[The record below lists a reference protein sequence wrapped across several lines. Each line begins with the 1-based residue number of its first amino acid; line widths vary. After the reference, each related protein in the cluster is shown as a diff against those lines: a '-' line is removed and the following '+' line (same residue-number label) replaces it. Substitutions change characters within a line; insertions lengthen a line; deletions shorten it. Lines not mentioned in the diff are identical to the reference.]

1 MSDEVGMSE
10 SRSVFVLLPGRK
22 EERDHYQLLQQEA
35 ALAAGRLHGL
45 QVEVSWAPAF
55 DQLRVLKKRLLE
67 PRPVD
72 AAVFEPS
79 GLSTLELLLRELR
92 SRTGLV
98 LLNAWSPAI
107 ESAASSWDRAFPF
120 GTVST
125 DHTAIGRIQGDQLRA
140 AVAGGSV
147 LCVTGP
153 RRSSAAQERL
163 AGLRAR
169 LGEGLEVT
177 DTEAGEWTEAAG
189 STAFGDWYRI
199 FKSRGPSL
207 AAVAAQ
213 SDELAV
219 GVRNAIEALG
229 DATHRSALGQARLF
243 GVDACPGYGRRL
255 VDEGVLAA
263 SVANPANT
271 GLALQLL
278 HGFWERRQPLPL
290 RSFTAPSPYP
300 AAG

>member
-1 MSDEVGMSE
+1 MPE
-10 SRSVFVLLPGRK
+10 SRTVFVLLPGRK
-22 EERDHYQLLQQEA
+22 EERDHYQLLQEET

-45 QVEVSWAPAF
+45 QVEVAWAPAF

-67 PRPVD
+67 PRAVD

-79 GLSTLELLLRELR
+79 GLSTLELLLREL
-92 SRTGLV
+92 SGRTGLV
-98 LLNAWSPAI
+98 LLNTWSPAI
-107 ESAASSWDRAFPF
+107 ESAAATWDKAFPF

-125 DHTAIGRIQGDQLRA
+125 DHTAIGRIQGHQLRA
-140 AVAGGSV
+140 AVADGSV

-163 AGLRAR
+163 AALRAS
-169 LGEGLEVT
+169 LGEGLEIT

-219 GVRNAIEALG
+219 GVHNAIHALSDAAHRAALG
-229 DATHRSALGQARLF
+229 RARLF
-243 GVDACPGYGRRL
+243 GVDACPGYGQRL

-278 HGFWERRQPLPL
+278 RDFWQRAKPLPL
-290 RSFTAPSPYP
+290 RSFTAPGPYP